1 MTARLIDLIC
11 EEQGQLE
18 VVFES
23 GVEMEVQ
30 EDGLYFYE
38 LQQYLPFCQLFGDHF
53 ETSAEADDFE
63 TEELE
68 AYLQNEPISCWT
80 IRLPEDSA
88 LVGRLGAVC
97 TESTGVVQEFR
108 ESALFSCTNKDA
120 ELSSSSFGWGPFGWF
135 EWGQTPSGKV
145 LMKLLDMD
153 FTEEERT
160 TGETSDLD

>member
-18 VVFES
+18 VVFEN

-38 LQQYLPFCQLFGDHF
+38 LQQYLPFCQLFSDHF
-53 ETSAEADDFE
+53 ETSAEALDFE

-68 AYLQNEPISCWT
+68 AYLQNEYISCWT

-108 ESALFSCTNKDA
+108 ESALFSCNNEDA
-120 ELSSSSFGWGPFGWF
+120 EPLGWF
-135 EWGQTPSGKV
+135 EWGQSPSGKV

-153 FTEEERT
+153 FTEDAAGDVAET